1 MNNRKI
7 TISIIVIL
15 VLAVISLGIA
25 FATFSTV
32 LNINGS
38 AEVQMSS
45 WDIYFTT
52 LASGGTRPS
61 SSTAMPSNTIAPTGT
76 VSDATASIVATT
88 FTWSAN
94 FKSPGDKVVYTI
106 YVKNGGS
113 YNAKVTSINTP
124 AIQCTT
130 DPKNVCSKLSYGL
143 YTDSA
148 GTTELTTSF
157 TVDAGDTET
166 FYLVAKLADDYGGTS
181 GENLAGSDVT
191 TSQISATVTFGQE
204 GTSSSSGNGGSG
216 GNSGGSGSGNVS
228 PSNSTQYLYS
238 YDYNGSTYTYEWTDN
253 LDDLAEVQYYQQT
266 PTAYIKKV
274 NNITYGCIKLSN
286 EEYCYTGNETP
297 SDFIQMCSNLG
308 GEFAREWENDD
319 SKLYCY
325 KGDGY
330 ISASYGE
337 YEYNSSS
344 GECDYVTKTSE
355 YTYSQNDSIGI
366 LLSGGSSDEVVLDRT
381 CTGTFIYESH
391 YD

>member
-38 AEVQMSS
+38 ASVETSS

-61 SSTAMPSNTIAPTGT
+61 SSTAMPSNTITPTGT

-166 FYLVAKLADDYGGTS
+166 FYLIAKLADDYGGTS

-204 GTSSSSGNGGSG
+204 GGSSSSSGTGGSG
-216 GNSGGSGSGNVS
+216 GNSGGSGGNSGGSGGGNTPALTTRYLKS
-228 PSNSTQYLYS
+228 RAYNSSTGEYEDEWADDINELYE
-238 YDYNGSTYTYEWTDN
+238 YVEFIPRT
-253 LDDLAEVQYYQQT
+253 
-266 PTAYIKKV
+266 YIK
-274 NNITYGCIKLSN
+274 
-286 EEYCYTGNETP
+286 EENGTKYVCLKPSTEEACLTGYESY
-297 SDFIQMCSNLG
+297 SDFTQMCSNISG
-308 GEFAREWENDD
+308 SFASDSDGAECCFYNRDVCAWANFDSPTEVHYSIIDYNNEDAAYVYLDRE
-319 SKLYCY
+319 
-325 KGDGY
+325 
-330 ISASYGE
+330 
-337 YEYNSSS
+337 
-344 GECDYVTKTSE
+344 
-355 YTYSQNDSIGI
+355 NDSIDMW
-366 LLSGGSSDEVVLDRT
+366 SV
-381 CTGTFIYESH
+381 FES
-391 YD
+391 Y

>member
-15 VLAVISLGIA
+15 VLAVISLGVA

-38 AEVQMSS
+38 ASVETSS

-61 SSTAMPSNTIAPTGT
+61 SSTAMPSNTITPTGT

-124 AIQCTT
+124 TIQCTT

-166 FYLVAKLADDYGGTS
+166 FYLIAKLADDYGGTS

-204 GTSSSSGNGGSG
+204 GISSSSGGNSG
-216 GNSGGSGSGNVS
+216 GNSGGSGGGNT
-228 PSNSTQYLYS
+228 PALTTRYLAS
-238 YDYNGSTYTYEWTDN
+238 STYNSST
-253 LDDLAEVQYYQQT
+253 
-266 PTAYIKKV
+266 
-274 NNITYGCIKLSN
+274 
-286 EEYCYTGNETP
+286 
-297 SDFIQMCSNLG
+297 
-308 GEFAREWENDD
+308 
-319 SKLYCY
+319 
-325 KGDGY
+325 
-330 ISASYGE
+330 GE
-337 YEYNSSS
+337 YEEEWVDEINILSDPTLYIKESNNTKSACFNISSQ
-344 GECDYVTKTSE
+344 EYCITKD
-355 YTYSQNDSIGI
+355 TYPAELVQFCESIGGDYYEGYGVDYDDEFQCTI
-366 LLSGGSSDEVVLDRT
+366 LNDAYELHVDFRIEEIDPEYNQCEITELAYDPNGFTDIFMVANGSNKNCKIQKST
-381 CTGTFIYESH
+381 CNNYVYYTCY
-391 YD
+391 